1 MDNNA
6 GHPRLK
12 DRTPC
17 VVWLT
22 GISGAGKTTI
32 ARKVEA
38 RLRALGRHTVVLDG
52 DDMRVGLNRDL
63 GFSDADR
70 MESTRRVA
78 EVAKLMNAAGLTVIV
93 ALISPFR
100 SAREMARSR
109 VPAGTF
115 FEVHVD
121 TPIEI
126 AEARDPK
133 LLYRKARRGEI
144 TDFTGIDS
152 PYEVPERPELR
163 LDGTHPSPDAL
174 ADQVIELLHGAGFLR
189 DADGVL

>member
-1 MDNNA
+1 MND
-6 GHPRLK
+6 P
-12 DRTPC
+12 TPC

-22 GISGAGKTTI
+22 GISGAGKSTV
-32 ARKVEA
+32 ARQVEA
-38 RLRALGRHTVVLDG
+38 RLRARGRPTVLLDG
-52 DDMRVGLNRDL
+52 DDMRLGLNRVL

-78 EVAKLMNAAGLTVIV
+78 EVARLMTAAGLTVIV

-100 SAREMARSR
+100 SARELARSR

-133 LLYRKARRGEI
+133 SLYRKARRGEI

-152 PYEVPERPELR
+152 TYEAPERPQLR
-163 LDGTHPSPDAL
+163 LDGAHVLPDAL
-174 ADQVIELLHGAGFLR
+174 ADQVIELLHGAGFLHGTEG
-189 DADGVL
+189 DAL

>member
-1 MDNNA
+1 MN
-6 GHPRLK
+6 
-12 DRTPC
+12 DRAPC

-32 ARKVEA
+32 ARKVET
-38 RLRALGRHTVVLDG
+38 RLRALGGHTVLLDG
-52 DDMRVGLNRDL
+52 DDLRLGLNRDL

-78 EVAKLMNAAGLTVIV
+78 EVAKLMSAAGLTVIV

-100 SAREMARSR
+100 SARAMARSLF
-109 VPAGTF
+109 PAGAF
-115 FEVHVD
+115 FEIHVD

-133 LLYRKARRGEI
+133 SLYRKARRGEI
-144 TDFTGIDS
+144 ADFTGIDS
-152 PYEVPERPELR
+152 PYEAPAQPELR

-174 ADQVIELLHGAGFLR
+174 ADQVIELLRGT
-189 DADGVL
+189 

>member
-1 MDNNA
+1 MN
-6 GHPRLK
+6 

-32 ARKVEA
+32 ARKVET
-38 RLRALGRHTVVLDG
+38 RLRALGRHTVLLDG
-52 DDMRVGLNRDL
+52 DDMRLGLNRDL

-70 MESTRRVA
+70 VESTRRVA
-78 EVAKLMNAAGLTVIV
+78 EVAKLMHAADLTVIV

-100 SAREMARSR
+100 GARAMARSR
-109 VPAGTF
+109 FPAGAF
-115 FEVHVD
+115 FEIHVD

-133 LLYRKARRGEI
+133 SLYRKARRGEI
-144 TDFTGIDS
+144 ADFTGIDS
-152 PYEVPERPELR
+152 PYEAPEQPELR

-174 ADQVIELLHGAGFLR
+174 ADQVIELLNGA
-189 DADGVL
+189 

>member
-1 MDNNA
+1 MN
-6 GHPRLK
+6 
-12 DRTPC
+12 DRAPC

-32 ARKVEA
+32 ARKVET
-38 RLRALGRHTVVLDG
+38 RLRALGKHTVLLDG
-52 DDMRVGLNRDL
+52 DDLRLGLNRDL

-78 EVAKLMNAAGLTVIV
+78 EVAKLMSAADLVVIV

-100 SAREMARSR
+100 SARAMARSLF
-109 VPAGTF
+109 PAGAF
-115 FEVHVD
+115 FEIHVD

-126 AEARDPK
+126 AEVRDPK
-133 LLYRKARRGEI
+133 FLYRKARRGEI
-144 TDFTGIDS
+144 ADFTGIDS
-152 PYEVPERPELR
+152 PYEAPVQPELR

-174 ADQVIELLHGAGFLR
+174 ADQVIELLHGA
-189 DADGVL
+189 

>member
-1 MDNNA
+1 MS
-6 GHPRLK
+6 

-38 RLRALGRHTVVLDG
+38 RLRALGKHTVLLDG
-52 DDMRVGLNRDL
+52 DDMRLGLNRDL

-78 EVAKLMNAAGLTVIV
+78 EVAKLMSAAGLVVIV

-100 SAREMARSR
+100 SARAMARSLF
-109 VPAGTF
+109 PAGAF
-115 FEVHVD
+115 FEIHVD

-126 AEARDPK
+126 AESRDPK

-144 TDFTGIDS
+144 ADFTGIDS
-152 PYEVPERPELR
+152 PYEAPVQPELR

-174 ADQVIELLHGAGFLR
+174 ADQVIELLHGA
-189 DADGVL
+189 

>member
-1 MDNNA
+1 MN
-6 GHPRLK
+6 

-32 ARKVEA
+32 ARKVET
-38 RLRALGRHTVVLDG
+38 RLRALGRHTLLLDG
-52 DDMRVGLNRDL
+52 DDLRLGLNRDL

-78 EVAKLMNAAGLTVIV
+78 EVAKLMHAADLTVVV

-100 SAREMARSR
+100 SARKMARSLF
-109 VPAGTF
+109 PAGAF
-115 FEVHVD
+115 FEIHVD

-133 LLYRKARRGEI
+133 SLYWKARRGEI
-144 TDFTGIDS
+144 ADFTGIDS
-152 PYEVPERPELR
+152 PYEAPEQPELR

-174 ADQVIELLHGAGFLR
+174 ADQVIQLLDGA
-189 DADGVL
+189 

>member
-1 MDNNA
+1 MDNA
-6 GHPRLK
+6 GHARLK
-12 DRTPC
+12 GQTPC

-22 GISGAGKTTI
+22 GISGAGKSTV
-32 ARKVEA
+32 ACEVQG
-38 RLRALGRHTVVLDG
+38 RLRALGKHTLLLDG
-52 DDMRVGLNRDL
+52 DDMRRGLNHDL
-63 GFSDADR
+63 GFTDADR

-78 EVAKLMNAAGLTVIV
+78 ELAKLAAAAGLIVIV

-100 SAREMARSR
+100 SARGMARSL
-109 VPAGTF
+109 VPAGRF

-152 PYEVPERPELR
+152 PYEAPERPELR
-163 LDGTHPSPDAL
+163 LDGTHPSPRAL

>member
-1 MDNNA
+1 MNDQA
-6 GHPRLK
+6 
-12 DRTPC
+12 PC

-32 ARKVEA
+32 ARKVET
-38 RLRALGRHTVVLDG
+38 RLRALGRHTLLLDG
-52 DDMRVGLNRDL
+52 DDMRLGLNRDL

-78 EVAKLMNAAGLTVIV
+78 EVAKLMHAADLTVLV

-100 SAREMARSR
+100 SARKMARSLF
-109 VPAGTF
+109 PAGAF
-115 FEVHVD
+115 FEIHVD

-133 LLYRKARRGEI
+133 SLYRKARRGEI
-144 TDFTGIDS
+144 ADFTGIDS
-152 PYEVPERPELR
+152 PYEAPEQPELR
-163 LDGTHPSPDAL
+163 LDGTYPSPDAL
-174 ADQVIELLHGAGFLR
+174 ADQVIQLLKGA
-189 DADGVL
+189 

>member
-1 MDNNA
+1 MENA
-6 GHPRLK
+6 RHARLK
-12 DRTPC
+12 DQAPCC

-22 GISGAGKTTI
+22 GISGAGKSTV
-32 ARKVEA
+32 ARKVET
-38 RLRALGRHTVVLDG
+38 RLRALGKHTVLLDG
-52 DDMRVGLNRDL
+52 DDMRLGLNRDL
-63 GFSDADR
+63 GFTDADR

-78 EVAKLMNAAGLTVIV
+78 EVAKLMTAAGLTVIV

-100 SAREMARSR
+100 GAREMARSL
-109 VPAGTF
+109 VPTGTF

-133 LLYRKARRGEI
+133 SLYRKARRGAI
-144 TDFTGIDS
+144 SAFTGIDS
-152 PYEVPERPELR
+152 PYEAPERPQLR

-174 ADQVIELLHGAGFLR
+174 ADQVIELLRGAGCLR
-189 DADGVL
+189 YADGG